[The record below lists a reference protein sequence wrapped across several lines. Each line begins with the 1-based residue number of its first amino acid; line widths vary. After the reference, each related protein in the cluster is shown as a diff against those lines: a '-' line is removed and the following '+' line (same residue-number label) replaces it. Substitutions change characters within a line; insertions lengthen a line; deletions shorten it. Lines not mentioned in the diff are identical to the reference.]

1 MCKKYDIKLVLFA
14 VPPRVGGWI
23 EILKQGYWIKRN
35 VESHPVWAGGLK
47 LILLDHRKCAVGP
60 APRWAGELNSTELD
74 YAMRA
79 VQNQCNC

>member
-23 EILKQGYWIKRN
+23 EITWGDSCDRLQ
-35 VESHPVWAGGLK
+35 ESRSVWAGGLK